1 MEKEIM
7 AAGAIEGDAAGTVKV
22 FITLEDILGKDQA
35 ELTALAMGDFETSKL
50 GVIPFMALN
59 HAEYK
64 AAKKDCMQMVP
75 NGTGGMVPDLDDDK
89 LMIKVII
96 AAVDKDERSSF
107 TFANK
112 QLIEKL
118 GVVTAEAAVA
128 KLLSPGEIF
137 KMAIEVQNLSGFG
150 EKAVKET
157 KDAVK
162 NY

>member
-1 MEKEIM
+1 MENKKYIS
-7 AAGAIEGDAAGTVKV
+7 
-22 FITLEDILGKDQA
+22 LEDILGKDQA
-35 ELTALAMGDFETSKL
+35 ELTALANGEYETDKL
-50 GVIPFMALN
+50 GVIPFTALD

-64 AAKKDCMQMVP
+64 QAKRDCMKMVP

-96 AAVDKDERSSF
+96 AAVDKDDRSSF

-118 GVVTAEAAVA
+118 GVVTADAAVA

-137 KMAIEVQNLSGFG
+137 KMAIEIQNISGFG
-150 EKAVKET
+150 DKAAKET
-157 KDAVK
+157 KEAVK
-162 NY
+162 NS